1 MLVLDLLP
9 LMGAARADRWTTTG
23 IWIVGLAAAFM
34 SWDGWFSLA
43 RMCGWPWWLAAFLPF
58 AVDVYVVVS
67 ARVWLRMPWVS
78 RDTRRFAACSAWC
91 AIVVSI
97 AANSA
102 YHLMASKGWRLAPWP
117 VVVAVSGL
125 APLML
130 ALVAHLQARLN
141 ADHATSAAAASVPDL
156 RDVAPDAAP
165 DVATSVSPEPAP
177 VATSD
182 PAEPATSAPAA
193 TPSKTRPVSRP
204 KRQKTPRVAT
214 PSRGKRVAEPEDLT
228 DKRAEG
234 LQHLAAGKT
243 TAETAELCGVDRRTV
258 QRWNRDAQ
266 RMADTELARLL
277 AEPVSLNGRRS

>member
-1 MLVLDLLP
+1 
-9 LMGAARADRWTTTG
+9 MGTERADRWTTTG

-43 RMCGWPWWLAAFLPF
+43 RMCGWPRWLAAFLPF
-58 AVDVYVVVS
+58 AVDTYVVVS

-78 RDTRRFAACSAWC
+78 RDTRRFAACTAWC
-91 AIVVSI
+91 TIVVSI

-102 YHLMASKGWRLAPWP
+102 YHLMESKGWRLAPWP

-141 ADHATSAAAASVPDL
+141 ADHATSVAVAAVSDL
-156 RDVAPDAAP
+156 RNVAP
-165 DVATSVSPEPAP
+165 DVATSPPPEPAD
-177 VATSD
+177 VATPD

-214 PSRGKRVAEPEDLT
+214 PSRDKRVAEPEDLT

-277 AEPVSLNGRRS
+277 AEPVSLNGRTS